1 MSVVPKSVLPNKNVL
16 YIFSTCKT
24 IHLADKIIN
33 GTFKMSYPDIFVQ
46 NCIVFL
52 AHKLVIILYLKLS
65 GKAHLRKHIEVM
77 HERIHNTCDNCD
89 YAPTNKSVLRRHKQ
103 STHEGICNSSQQ
115 CDYNA
120 VHKFHLHSHIRK
132 FIEKKHI

>member
-1 MSVVPKSVLPNKNVL
+1 
-16 YIFSTCKT
+16 
-24 IHLADKIIN
+24 
-33 GTFKMSYPDIFVQ
+33 MSYPDIFVQ

-52 AHKLVIILYLKLS
+52 AHKFIIILHLKLS
-65 GKAHLRKHIEVM
+65 GKADLRKHIEVM
-77 HERIHNTCDNCD
+77 HKRIHYTCDNCD
-89 YAPTNKSVLRRHKQ
+89 YETTNKSVLRRHKQ